1 MKRHM
6 NMKFTGI
13 GRERK
18 WKCTFSGNGTG
29 MEMQWVSGNGT
40 GMEMQWVSGERDG
53 NGINLINAGWG
64 WKWMHFHGTGTVRK
78 MVTVSLSTIDRAI
91 LTLIL
96 TTTY

>member
-40 GMEMQWVSGERDG
+40 GMEMQWVSG
-53 NGINLINAGWG
+53 NGMGMELI
-64 WKWMHFHGTGTVRK
+64 
-78 MVTVSLSTIDRAI
+78 
-91 LTLIL
+91 
-96 TTTY
+96 